1 MTIPNGSRITESIDG
16 IVQGANERGVH
27 LQGEDDWRT
36 FSKWAIKPE
45 GAPARGQRVRLGLD
59 GSGFV
64 RELQVLDDTGA
75 AVAPAPAAAQDRTTV
90 RLRVLEIAAATVGQ
104 FAQAREEV
112 RTEHILPLADR
123 LLAWVEQP

>member
-1 MTIPNGSRITESIDG
+1 MTTTNGGRIVEHLDG
-16 IVQGANERGVH
+16 IVQSVNDRGVH
-27 LQGEDDWRT
+27 LVGEDTWRN
-36 FSKWAIKPE
+36 FSKYA
-45 GAPARGQRVRLGLD
+45 GTLATPAQGQHVRLGLD

-64 RELQVLDDTGA
+64 RELQVLDPRA
-75 AVAPAPAAAQDRTTV
+75 AAAAPAPGSHDRLAL

-104 FAQAREEV
+104 FAQAHEEV